1 MSDSKTAAHDTPK
14 AAPFQDLSAEIIR
27 TVAKQPGDQVTCR
40 HIVGDHYRC
49 NWWQRQSSSGY
60 DNPNMSGLLVT
71 TSRIG
76 KSEFL
81 KVTSTESGLSI
92 KSISV
97 GQTKF

>member
-1 MSDSKTAAHDTPK
+1 MSDPKTATPELPKTAA
-14 AAPFQDLSAEIIR
+14 FQDLSAEIIR

-49 NWWQRQSSSGY
+49 NWWQRQSSTGY
-60 DNPNMSGLLVT
+60 DNPNMSGMLVT

-81 KVTSTESGLSI
+81 KVTSTEQGLQI
-92 KSISV
+92 KSISAPRLV
-97 GQTKF
+97 